1 MKNTTVAEQVSLM
14 ITMLSDEY
22 KKYIPLDAG
31 GHVNTDRKVCEGKLQ
46 VLRVVHDLLTEGSQ
60 EERNRH
66 KEIWTH
72 FLTILDTRREEMKD
86 VEYDYE
92 SMPFPEDTLTDLE
105 KDYLLYL
112 RSHGLDAVMPIGGGE

>member
-1 MKNTTVAEQVSLM
+1 MKNTAVAEQVSLM
-14 ITMLSDEY
+14 IRMLKTEAGSYPPVSPPGTEY
-22 KKYIPLDAG
+22 KEKKLA
-31 GHVNTDRKVCEGKLQ
+31 EGKIQ
-46 VLRVVHDLLTEGSQ
+46 VLSQVLEMLLEGSQ

-112 RSHGLDAVMPIGGGE
+112 RSHGLDALMPIGGGE

>member
-1 MKNTTVAEQVSLM
+1 MKNTTVAEQVKLM
-14 ITMLSDEY
+14 IDMLRDEY
-22 KKYIPLDAG
+22 DKYVPVDPRG
-31 GHVNTDRKVCEGKLQ
+31 MVNTDRAVCGGKIQ
-46 VLRVVHDLLTEGSQ
+46 VLTRVHDLLVEGTQ

-112 RSHGLDAVMPIGGGE
+112 RSHGLDALMPIGGGE